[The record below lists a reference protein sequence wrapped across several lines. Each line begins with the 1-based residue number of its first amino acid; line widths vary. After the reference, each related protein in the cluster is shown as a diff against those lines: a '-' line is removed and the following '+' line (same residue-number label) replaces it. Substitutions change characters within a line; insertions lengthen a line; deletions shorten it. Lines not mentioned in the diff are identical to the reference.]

1 MHVNSKRAWR
11 AEIRNPKSEIS
22 LMATTQ
28 RYLALDVFRG
38 LTIATMIT
46 VNNPGS
52 WEHIYAPLKH
62 SEWNGCTPTDLVFP
76 FFLFIVGVSLFF
88 SFAKYGMTLNSE
100 STLRILRRTLLIFII
115 GLFLN
120 SFPQWMQ
127 DYSRLRIMG
136 VLQRIALA
144 YCIGS
149 IIALTISR
157 KYLPWLSLGILLLY
171 WGILYFF
178 GGDDPFSL
186 SGNITPLFDSFIL
199 GEQHLYSG
207 FGIAFDPEGLLS
219 TIPAVVTVIIGFLA
233 GSMISE
239 TEKTK
244 LPRKLLVNAIVF
256 IGAGL
261 IWSLGF
267 PINKPLWTSSYVL
280 YSAGWAFAIMALFI
294 WIIDIKGY
302 TKWTSAFV
310 VFGMNPLFIFAFAG
324 IWARILIR
332 IIRIHDGD
340 TVINGYNWLYLNIF
354 QPLAGDINGSLLFAL
369 THIVVFWFIC
379 WVLYKKKIFIKV

>member
-1 MHVNSKRAWR
+1 
-11 AEIRNPKSEIS
+11 
-22 LMATTQ
+22 MATAQ

-88 SFAKYGMTLNSE
+88 SFAKYGMTLNRASA
-100 STLRILRRTLLIFII
+100 TRIIRRSLLIFII

-144 YCIGS
+144 YFLGS
-149 IIALTISR
+149 IIVLTITR

-186 SGNITPLFDSFIL
+186 SGNITPVFDSFIL
-199 GEQHLYSG
+199 GEQHLYKG

-219 TIPAVVTVIIGFLA
+219 TFPAVVTVIIGFLA
-233 GSMISE
+233 GSMISG

-244 LPRKLLVNAIVF
+244 LPLKLLINGVIFIV
-256 IGAGL
+256 AGL

-267 PINKPLWTSSYVL
+267 PVNKPLWTSSYVL
-280 YSAGWAFAIMALFI
+280 YSAGWAFVIMAIFV
-294 WIIDIKGY
+294 WIIDIRGY
-302 TKWTSAFV
+302 TRWTSPFV

-324 IWARILIR
+324 IWARILTRVIR
-332 IIRIHDGD
+332 IQDRD
-340 TVINGYNWLYLNIF
+340 TFINGYNWLYLNIF
-354 QPLAGDINGSLLFAL
+354 QPLAGDMNGSLLFAL
-369 THIVVFWFIC
+369 THIVIFWFIC
-379 WVLYKKKIFIKV
+379 RVLYKNEIFIKV